1 MSTWTLKEL
10 TKALASE
17 PVGNTVALMFT
28 TQHITGLASWRGR
41 YDEMSIEF
49 SDWGKPMT
57 VGELLAQA
65 RAADGGIF
73 EGYKGGDYQ
82 MHEWTPVW
90 VCEHGD
96 ADERGLLGIR
106 RKSGVS
112 ILITSEDVPGLIA
125 ELDGSQSNLAL
136 RA

>member
-1 MSTWTLKEL
+1 
-10 TKALASE
+10 
-17 PVGNTVALMFT
+17 
-28 TQHITGLASWRGR
+28 
-41 YDEMSIEF
+41 
-49 SDWGKPMT
+49 
-57 VGELLAQA
+57 
-65 RAADGGIF
+65 
-73 EGYKGGDYQ
+73 
-82 MHEWTPVW
+82 VW